1 MLDLCL
7 DSPTTL
13 GIQYGCPR
21 CAHALNSH
29 RVAAHVWHIY
39 SSRSMRFYMV
49 RLADGVRPVDRCDCA
64 KGQHTA
70 VWKSVECRHVTR
82 AKEREAWK
90 PRPVVVDGNG
100 VELFGNDDD
109 GDPGD
114 AQPGPRPAP
123 QPKPEPPKKRAML
136 EDLFHLA

>member
-1 MLDLCL
+1 
-7 DSPTTL
+7 
-13 GIQYGCPR
+13 
-21 CAHALNSH
+21 
-29 RVAAHVWHIY
+29 
-39 SSRSMRFYMV
+39 MRFYMV

-82 AKEREAWK
+82 AKELEAWK

-100 VELFGNDDD
+100 VELFGNDED

-114 AQPGPRPAP
+114 EHAPKPKPA
-123 QPKPEPPKKRAML
+123 PKPEPPKKRATL
-136 EDLFHLA
+136 EDLFSLA

>member
-7 DSPTTL
+7 DYPATRT
-13 GIQYGCPR
+13 QYACTR

-29 RVAAHVWHIY
+29 RVAPHVWHIY
-39 SSRSMRFYMV
+39 SSRSGRFYMV
-49 RLADGVRPVDRCDCA
+49 RLADDVRPVDRCDCA

-100 VELFGNDDD
+100 VELFGNDED

-114 AQPGPRPAP
+114 EHAP
-123 QPKPEPPKKRAML
+123 KPKPTPKPEPPKKRATL
-136 EDLFHLA
+136 EDLFSLA

>member
-1 MLDLCL
+1 MALDLCL
-7 DSPTTL
+7 DYTPRT
-13 GIQYGCPR
+13 QYGCPR

-29 RVAAHVWHIY
+29 RVAPHVWHIY
-39 SSRSMRFYMV
+39 SSRSGRFYMV
-49 RLADGVRPVDRCDCA
+49 RLVDDVRPVDRCDCA

-82 AKEREAWK
+82 AHELEAWNA
-90 PRPVVVDGNG
+90 RPVVVDGNG
-100 VELFGNDDD
+100 VDLFGNDDD

-114 AQPGPRPAP
+114 AQPEPKKPA
-123 QPKPEPPKKRAML
+123 PKPEPPKKRATL